1 VGVENRDYTRWG
13 GGDDYLSNPAAILG
27 FSIPFGTWL
36 GARVRL
42 HFWLLLQ
49 VGFAVASLARGASD
63 LLIAIYLLLLF
74 VILMLH
80 DFGHRAAAQAV
91 GGRHDDFMLWPAG
104 GLSFPDLP
112 PGAWPRFA
120 GFGAGIAVNLILAL
134 AAEAIFYANH
144 HVLVPLPWNPLAA
157 FSASSIPYGAELAPL
172 GDMVVLCVLLLNW
185 GLVLVNILPYYWFDG
200 GYLLDAILTPF
211 VGEHSAINAT
221 CIIGMVVAVPM
232 CALSLVHQ
240 QFIGLIVWVLLFSS
254 SYTRRRQLQ
263 SEGGSG
269 GIDAAIA
276 ASAQDRGGAVRKRKW
291 QQSGWAQAAAKR
303 AAQARKDQRKIDAI
317 LEKVGAKG
325 MHSLTWWEKRTLQKA
340 TERQRKSMNDK

>member
-1 VGVENRDYTRWG
+1 MGFENRDYNRG
-13 GGDDYLSNPAAILG
+13 GGGEDYFSNPAAILG

-49 VGFAVASLARGASD
+49 VGFAVASLAREASD
-63 LLIAIYLLLLF
+63 LLLAIYIGVLF

-80 DFGHRAAAQAV
+80 DFGHRLAAQAV

-104 GLSFPDLP
+104 GLSFPEVP

-120 GFGAGIAVNLILAL
+120 AFGAGIAVNLVLVL
-134 AAEAIFYANH
+134 AAEAAFFASRG
-144 HVLVPLPWNPLAA
+144 VLVRLPWNPL
-157 FSASSIPYGAELAPL
+157 SALSTSPFPL
-172 GDMVVLCVLLLNW
+172 EPGLGTLSDMILLCVLVLNW
-185 GLVLVNILPYYWFDG
+185 GLILINVLPYYWFDG

-221 CIIGMVVAVPM
+221 CIIGMVLAVPM
-232 CALSLVHQ
+232 CAFALVNQ

-254 SYTRRRQLQ
+254 SYSRRRQLQ
-263 SEGGSG
+263 AEGAGPL
-269 GIDAAIA
+269 DAAIA
-276 ASAQDRGGAVRKRKW
+276 ASAQDSGGPRKRKW
-291 QQSGWAQAAAKR
+291 QQAGWARAAARR
-303 AAQARKDQRKIDAI
+303 AAQARKEQRKIDAI

-325 MHSLTWWEKRTLQKA
+325 MQSLTWWEKRTLQKA
-340 TERQRKSMNDK
+340 TERQRRGETRMQ